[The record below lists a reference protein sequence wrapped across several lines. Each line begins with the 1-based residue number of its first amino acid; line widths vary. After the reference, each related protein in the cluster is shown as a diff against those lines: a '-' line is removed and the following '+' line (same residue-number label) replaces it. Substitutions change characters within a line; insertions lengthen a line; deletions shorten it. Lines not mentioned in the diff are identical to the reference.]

1 MPIYIIVRNIDES
14 GYATG
19 AKEPLVA
26 CRSEEEVEKIYDFIV
41 GRAVQEMTGR
51 ALREA
56 ALGLDFDAVLDSETL
71 AVFSS
76 YFPEP
81 YTEDTVGWWTRWA
94 DATARAASSGELS
107 DWAAAKIGRWLGLC
121 LIQKIPIVQPH
132 TYIPEYWK
140 P

>member
-1 MPIYIIVRNIDES
+1 MYIIVRNIDES

-19 AKEPLVA
+19 AQEPIVA
-26 CRSEEEVEKIYDFIV
+26 CRSEEEAEKIYDFIV

-56 ALGLDFDAVLDSETL
+56 ALGLDFDSEML

-81 YTEDTVGWWTRWA
+81 YTEDTIGWWTRWA

-107 DWAAAKIGRWLGLC
+107 DGAAAKIGRWLGLR